1 MSELIGEVDIINY
14 ENNFKTIVL
23 SNGFKIYSYDK
34 PFDPSIIDDVYE
46 YEDRYQLKLTKRKED
61 EFR

>member
-34 PFDPSIIDDVYE
+34 SFDPSIIDGVYE